1 MHYPGDHPYHSPADQ
16 KAWRNVPGGK
26 AEKIGRKTGR
36 TVSYTHLLLYM
47 EGGHSGKQSRAILVV
62 VSGRELQKLNRIVMD
77 IDDQAFMIVSQV
89 GEVRG
94 RGFTLTKKYE

>member
-1 MHYPGDHPYHSPADQ
+1 M
-16 KAWRNVPGGK
+16 
-26 AEKIGRKTGR
+26 
-36 TVSYTHLLLYM
+36 
-47 EGGHSGKQSRAILVV
+47 V